1 MSRPMSRGFHPGSEP
16 QPQLHPTRILQRP
29 SSALT
34 NTAAADLPH
43 GEHVPAARLEQR
55 IAALRAEVA
64 AAERKR
70 HGIDSAITSR
80 RQTLTRLHAQLILER
95 GGAPSRDE

>member
-1 MSRPMSRGFHPGSEP
+1 MSRGFHPGSEP
-16 QPQLHPTRILQRP
+16 QPQLQPTRILQRL

-70 HGIDSAITSR
+70 AGIEDAIKSR
-80 RQTLTRLHAQLILER
+80 RKTLTRLHSQLVLEH
-95 GGAPSRDE
+95 GAAPSKNA